1 MMKFEM
7 TPRRRMDAAFWLG
20 IFQAIISMT
29 LVHSFQDGSEFGVAA
44 YILLITAWFAIG
56 ILYIKNS
63 LDFSRE
69 TLWMTI
75 KNPAK
80 VTLEDVATSQPKANI
95 GGTPPS
101 RGSRPPPPPKPP
113 SNGGNRSG
121 SAF

>member
-80 VTLEDVATSQPKANI
+80 VTITEDEVWGRQVHPIA
-95 GGTPPS
+95 
-101 RGSRPPPPPKPP
+101 RPPPPPRPP
-113 SNGGNRSG
+113 KARNIRGPT
-121 SAF
+121 